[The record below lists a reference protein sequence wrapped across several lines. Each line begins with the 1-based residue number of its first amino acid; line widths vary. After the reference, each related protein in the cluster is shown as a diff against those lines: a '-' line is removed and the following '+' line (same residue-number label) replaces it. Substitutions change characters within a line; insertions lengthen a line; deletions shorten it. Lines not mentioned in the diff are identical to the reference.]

1 MTLHWHSSQVFS
13 LGNCVDDT
21 PLKLASH
28 LPDDAFTVNIWN
40 NASPPRCKSFLWLV
54 HHNKINTNAR
64 LNSRGADNDGR
75 CPFCGLLEDVPHLF
89 LGCFLVQ
96 AFWSSFGITS
106 SFTQVEQLW
115 NADLPGPGRTSAR
128 MRLMLCRNAKVFD
141 LVDEPNVVTLRRCSL
156 DLLLWRSRASSPVDS
171 LCLELWSSFILC
183 NL

>member
-1 MTLHWHSSQVFS
+1 MTLHWYSSQVFS

-28 LPDDAFTVNIWN
+28 LPDDAFTVN
-40 NASPPRCKSFLWLV
+40 
-54 HHNKINTNAR
+54 
-64 LNSRGADNDGR
+64 DGR
-75 CPFCGLLEDVPHLF
+75 CTFCGLLEDVPHLF
-89 LGCFLVQ
+89 LGCFRVQ